1 MALIEPHSED
11 NPQKHSQTCRPRE
24 ADISRAPQ
32 CGVGDVDGQCDA
44 GCCAYAK
51 GKPLHGAQQ
60 NRFCE
65 VGNKGVSDGRHY
77 HQGSGKHTYVFTFVG
92 IYQVGMERTD
102 KEHPQGE
109 KKKDYSCLCGRHSE
123 TVGHLYGKYR
133 K

>member
-1 MALIEPHSED
+1 MALIKPYSED
-11 NPQKHSQTCRPRE
+11 NACDHSHTCHPGE
-24 ADISRAPQ
+24 TDVSRTAQ

-60 NRFCE
+60 NQFCE

-77 HQGSGKHTYVFTFVG
+77 HQGSSKHTDVLTLVC
-92 IYQVGMERTD
+92 IYQIGMERTD
-102 KEHPQGE
+102 EEHPQGE
-109 KKKDYSCLCGRHSE
+109 KEKDYSCLCSRHSE
-123 TVGHLYGKYR
+123 TVGHLYGKHR